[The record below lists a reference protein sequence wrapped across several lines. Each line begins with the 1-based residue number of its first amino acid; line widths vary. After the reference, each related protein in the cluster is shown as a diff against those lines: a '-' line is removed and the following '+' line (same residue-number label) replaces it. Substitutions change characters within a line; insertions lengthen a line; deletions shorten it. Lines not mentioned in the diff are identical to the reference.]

1 MKYVTVGVT
10 DKGTRKTVNQDAVL
24 MVTLGKCDEDVLT
37 IVCDG
42 MGGLDQGE
50 FASHEVVRAFLDWSK
65 LKYLKLEKAK
75 NLEAFEDLLYE
86 SWESLLQEV
95 HQTIYTYGRKNKMR
109 IGTTVTAML
118 FRKGIYY
125 IVHVGDSRSYE
136 IKKDVRRLTQ
146 DQTLAD
152 IVGGI
157 HESDS
162 NVLIQGIGA
171 SRVIRPVYQS
181 GKAEQGAVYLLCSDG
196 LGNTIKDIEFPAYL
210 NIAERMD
217 KVILER
223 ACRELVGEARKR
235 GEKDDISV
243 LLIYQK

>member
-1 MKYVTVGVT
+1 MEYVTVGFT
-10 DKGTRKTVNQDAVL
+10 DKGKRKTVNQDAVL
-24 MVTLGKCDEDVLT
+24 MVILGKCNEDVLA

-50 FASHEVVRAFLDWSK
+50 LASREVVRAFLDWSE

-95 HQTIYTYGRKNKMR
+95 HQKIYTYGRKNKIR

-125 IVHVGDSRSYE
+125 IVHVGDSRGYE
-136 IKKDVRRLTQ
+136 IKKGVRRLTQ

-157 HESDS
+157 YESDS

-196 LGNTIKDIEFPAYL
+196 LGNTVKDIEFPAYL
-210 NIAERMD
+210 NITERMD
-217 KVILER
+217 KVILEQ
-223 ACRELVGEARKR
+223 ACRELIGEARKR

-243 LLIYQK
+243 LLICQK